1 MEEKLDK
8 AVEKI
13 ITQALQTTPKNR
25 AIIAERLISSLDPE
39 ADLDVELA
47 WQEEIHRRV
56 IEVDKGVVDCI
67 PWEVVRERLRRNG
80 VVTG

>member
-1 MEEKLDK
+1 MDK

-13 ITQALQTTPKNR
+13 ITQALQTSPKDR
-25 AIIAERLISSLDPE
+25 AVIAERLISSLDTE
-39 ADLDVELA
+39 ADLDVEVA
-47 WQEEIHRRV
+47 WQQEIHRRV
-56 IEVDKGVVDCI
+56 MEVDKGVVDCI